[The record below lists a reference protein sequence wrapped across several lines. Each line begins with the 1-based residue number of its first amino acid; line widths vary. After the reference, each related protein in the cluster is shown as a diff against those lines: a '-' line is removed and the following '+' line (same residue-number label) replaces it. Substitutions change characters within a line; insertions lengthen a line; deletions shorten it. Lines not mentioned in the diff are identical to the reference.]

1 MAFARQ
7 RDRGAATVG
16 SMQDNPF
23 APPSAAATSKA
34 GRGLVFSPEGAALVA
49 SLATWMRGM
58 SLLLYIGVGFLVLG
72 SCGVMVAGE
81 GNPAA
86 IGMMIAFALIGVLVG
101 LASSWLR
108 GAADGFERGVSSD
121 DEMTIGQGFRNLR
134 AYLILMGVFSILS
147 LLNTVCQMKG

>member
-1 MAFARQ
+1 
-7 RDRGAATVG
+7 
-16 SMQDNPF
+16 MQDNPF
-23 APPSAAATSKA
+23 APPSAAATSKT
-34 GRGLVFSPEGAALVA
+34 GRALVFSPEGAAIVA

-58 SLLLYIGVGFLVLG
+58 SLLLYIGVGGLALA
-72 SCGVMVAGE
+72 SCGLLVAGE

-86 IGMMIAFALIGVLVG
+86 IGGTIAFVVIGVLVA

-121 DEMTIGQGFRNLR
+121 DEFTIGQGFRNLR

-147 LLNTVCQMKG
+147 LLNTVCQMNG